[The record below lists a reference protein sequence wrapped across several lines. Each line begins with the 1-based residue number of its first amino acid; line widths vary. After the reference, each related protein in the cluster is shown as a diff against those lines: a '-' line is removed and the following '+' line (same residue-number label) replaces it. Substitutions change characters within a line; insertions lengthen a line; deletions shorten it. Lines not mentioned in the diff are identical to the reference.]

1 MPQQFSN
8 NARSTLTSTISDSAT
23 SLTVQP
29 AAADLFPTAN
39 VGTGSIPS
47 ADNWFKATLQ
57 DVTGNVEIIYVRTR
71 NAGSAVFSNILRAQ
85 EGTTAREFVSGSV
98 VGLRVTAADIN
109 ATINIRA
116 TDNTFFGLNTF
127 DQPIVGDLTG
137 DVTGNVTGDVTGNV
151 TGDVTG
157 DVTGNLTGDVT
168 GDVTGNLTGTTVS
181 VTGGVTGSKLDVAK
195 FTLEESGGK
204 LVFISRPEFTAS
216 ISGTVMTVTV
226 ASPGMVNHGAVLTG
240 TGVTAGTTIGAQR
253 TSTET
258 AAATVAYASGGEVGE
273 TQFVVASATG
283 ISSGQMISGIGVP
296 VGTFVALTYD
306 GSTLIQLAD
315 RTNTPIALTLQ
326 AAGDYVFA
334 AASGKGTYTVSASQ
348 TVSSTTLTGT
358 KTVAALS
365 YSGVL
370 TTANNVTSHGNP

>member
-39 VGTGSIPS
+39 VGTGDIPS
-47 ADNWFKATLQ
+47 ANNWFKATLQ

-109 ATINIRA
+109 ASINIRA
-116 TDNTFFGLNTF
+116 TNNTFFGVNTF
-127 DQPIVGDLTG
+127 DQSIV
-137 DVTGNVTGDVTGNV
+137 
-151 TGDVTG
+151 
-157 DVTGNLTGDVT
+157 GNLTGDVT
-168 GDVTGNLTGTTVS
+168 GDVTGDLTGNVTGDLTGDVTGDVTGDLTGNVTGNLTGTRVDVS
-181 VTGGVTGSKLDVAK
+181 K
-195 FTLEESGGK
+195 FTLEESGDK

-216 ISGTVMTVTV
+216 ISGTVMTVTA

-240 TGVTAGTTIGAQR
+240 TGVTSGTTIGVQR

-258 AAATVAYASGGEVGE
+258 AAATVAYASGGEVGDVR
-273 TQFVVASATG
+273 FVVASATG
-283 ISSGQMISGIGVP
+283 ISVGQMISGIGVP
-296 VGTFVALTYD
+296 VGTFVGLTYD
-306 GSTLIQLAD
+306 GSTLIPLVD
-315 RTNTPIALTLQ
+315 RTNTPVALTLQ

-370 TTANNVTSHGNP
+370 TTANNVASHGNP

>member
-29 AAADLFPTAN
+29 AAADLFPIAN
-39 VGTGSIPS
+39 VGTGDIPS
-47 ADNWFKATLQ
+47 ANNWFKATLQ

-109 ATINIRA
+109 ASINIRA
-116 TDNTFFGLNTF
+116 TNNTFFGVNTF
-127 DQPIVGDLTG
+127 DQSIV
-137 DVTGNVTGDVTGNV
+137 
-151 TGDVTG
+151 
-157 DVTGNLTGDVT
+157 GNLTGDVT
-168 GDVTGNLTGTTVS
+168 GDVTGDLTGNVTGDLTGDVTGDVTGDLTGNVTGNLTGTRVDVS
-181 VTGGVTGSKLDVAK
+181 K
-195 FTLEESGGK
+195 FTLEESGDK

-216 ISGTVMTVTV
+216 ISGTVMTVTA

-258 AAATVAYASGGEVGE
+258 AAATVAYDAGDEESPTIGGGIGD
-273 TQFVVASATG
+273 TRFTVASATG

-296 VGTFVALTYD
+296 VGTFVGLTYD
-306 GSTLIQLAD
+306 GSTLIPLVD
-315 RTNTPIALTLQ
+315 RTNTSVALTLQ

-370 TTANNVTSHGNP
+370 TTANNVASHGNP